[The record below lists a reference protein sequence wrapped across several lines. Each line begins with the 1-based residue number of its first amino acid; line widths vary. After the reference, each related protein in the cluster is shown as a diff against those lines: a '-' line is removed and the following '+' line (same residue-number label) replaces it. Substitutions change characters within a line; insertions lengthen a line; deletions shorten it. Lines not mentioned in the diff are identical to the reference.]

1 MMFKWIRN
9 LFSDENDRKLQ
20 AAADNARARLQERM
34 AQDGDEESILRHVA
48 ETGELPNKRPGRPR
62 KTISTKVAAKG

>member
-1 MMFKWIRN
+1 MFKWIRN

-20 AAADNARARLQERM
+20 AASENARARLQERM

-48 ETGELPNKRPGRPR
+48 ETGNLPKRRPGRP
-62 KTISTKVAAKG
+62 KKAIK